1 MNAEIQEIP
10 SYKESL
16 KLLREQLGGML
27 PAEKLAIFD
36 TDATDLGKRQ
46 VAPLKIHVGDKAPL
60 FGLPNPQGESIK
72 LADLLQQGSVVLT
85 FYRGVWCPY
94 CNLEIKNLQAI
105 LPHIKAAGANL
116 VAISPMTPDFS
127 KNMQE
132 QNALDFHVLS
142 DVDNAVS
149 RQYTSVFQNPESSI
163 KAMADLGY
171 DFYSFYDSHS
181 GELAV
186 PATFIIRQSGE
197 VLFARSAGGDYRQ
210 RIEPQ
215 EILDA
220 LESNLNSK

>member
-1 MNAEIQEIP
+1 MNAEIQTIP

-16 KLLREQLGGML
+16 KLLREQLSGML

-36 TDATDLGKRQ
+36 TDATNLGKRQ
-46 VAPLKIHVGDKAPL
+46 ISPLKIHIGDKAPL
-60 FGLPNPQGESIK
+60 FALPNPQGESIK
-72 LADLLQQGSVVLT
+72 LADLLRQGSVVLT
-85 FYRGVWCPY
+85 FYRGMWCPY

-116 VAISPMTPDFS
+116 VAISSMKPNFS
-127 KNMQE
+127 KDMQE

-149 RQYTSVFQNPESSI
+149 RQYTTVFQNPESSI
-163 KAMADLGY
+163 KAMKDLGY
-171 DFYSFYDSHS
+171 DFYSFYDSRS

-197 VLFARSAGGDYRQ
+197 VLFSRSAGGDYRQ

-220 LESNLNSK
+220 LESHLNSK